1 MAFDDIY
8 RWAKSQPDKAAMIYN
23 GQTLSYATLARG
35 IEASRRFLERLNPPA
50 GMVAIVVLQN
60 IADSW
65 INIHALRALG
75 LTTICVPNIAS
86 ARALKIRNAACIV
99 TTEAEQHTQTIHESD
114 LQGMPLIVMPSALYA
129 NIFAGEIPQPP
140 IGAPPLGGHILY
152 TSGTTGSFKKVL
164 MEGHI
169 EKARNEA
176 RALSQG
182 FDMGSID
189 HGLDFGIWSGAGFKQ
204 PSAIWHAG
212 GTEIIDQRPDA
223 IDHFFD
229 HRFTK
234 TGILPIAMDRLI
246 KHQEMHADFRRPS
259 FDFQISHSGGFMTK
273 RLADKVV
280 EKLTPD
286 FQVTFS
292 ATEFIRVPLTS
303 KYETLDDLHWLK
315 PVAGS
320 AAEIVNDNDAPCPA
334 GEEGYVRVLLTDVDA
349 SGYLD
354 DPDAT
359 ARFFRHGYFYPG
371 DLGVQ
376 RADGAVRIL
385 GRSGDVLNVRGSKLA
400 VAPLEQR
407 VQEQLNV
414 ETVCLFSGLDKTG
427 VEELVVVIEGERA
440 PSRDEMQ
447 KLTAVFSQFERLRFE
462 MMRKFPRT
470 EAGMQKIKRAEI
482 RKLVFP
488 TDANQGDTQ

>member
-8 RWAKSQPDKAAMIYN
+8 RWARSQPDKAAMIYN
-23 GQTLSYATLARG
+23 GQTFSYATLARG

-50 GMVAIVVLQN
+50 GKVAIVVLQN

-65 INIHALRALG
+65 VDVHALRALG
-75 LTTICVPNIAS
+75 LTTICVPNIAT
-86 ARALKIRNAACIV
+86 ARALQIRNVACVV
-99 TTEAEQHTQTIHESD
+99 TTEVEQHSHNIQKGE
-114 LQGMPLIVMPSALYA
+114 LQGAPLIVMPSALYA
-129 NIFAGEIPQPP
+129 NILEGDLPRPP
-140 IGAPPLGGHILY
+140 VGAPALGGHILY

-169 EKARNEA
+169 EEARNEA

-182 FDMGSID
+182 YDTRAID

-212 GTEIIDQRPDA
+212 GTQIFDQRPDA
-223 IDHFFD
+223 ADHFFD

-234 TGILPIAMDRLI
+234 TGILPIMMDRLI
-246 KHQEMHADFRRPS
+246 NHRAERGDLQPPS
-259 FDFQISHSGGFMTK
+259 FDFEISHSGGFMTK
-273 RLADKVV
+273 RLADRVIDR
-280 EKLTPD
+280 LTPD
-286 FQVTFS
+286 MLVVYS
-292 ATEFIRVPLTS
+292 ATEFIRVPLKS
-303 KYETLDDLHWLK
+303 KYRTVDDLHWLN

-320 AAEIVNDNDAPCPA
+320 VVEIVDENDAPCPA

-354 DPDAT
+354 DPEAT
-359 ARFFRHGYFYPG
+359 ARFFRHDYFYPG
-371 DLGVQ
+371 DLGVR
-376 RADGAVRIL
+376 RADGAIRIL
-385 GRSGDVLNVRGSKLA
+385 GRSSDVLNVRGSKLA

-407 VQEQLNV
+407 VQEHLNV
-414 ETVCLFSGLDKTG
+414 ETVCLFSGLDRTG
-427 VEELVVVIEGERA
+427 VEELVVVIEGEQG

-447 KLTAVFSQFERLRFE
+447 KLAAIFPQFERLRFE

-470 EAGMQKIKRAEI
+470 EAGMQKIKRSEI

-488 TDANQGDTQ
+488 DDAA

>member
-35 IEASRRFLERLNPPA
+35 IEVSRRFLERLNPPA
-50 GMVAIVVLQN
+50 GKVAVVVLQN
-60 IADSW
+60 VADSW

-86 ARALKIRNAACIV
+86 ARALKIRNVACIV
-99 TTEAEQHTQTIHESD
+99 TTEAEQHAHTIRESD
-114 LQGMPLIVMPSALYA
+114 LQGTPLIVMPSALYA
-129 NIFAGEIPQPP
+129 NIFAGEIPRPP
-140 IGAPPLGGHILY
+140 ISAPPLGGHILY

-164 MEGHI
+164 MDGHI

-182 FDMGSID
+182 FDIGSID

-204 PSAIWHAG
+204 PSAIWYAG

-229 HRFTK
+229 HSFTK
-234 TGILPIAMDRLI
+234 TGVLPIVMDRLLN
-246 KHQEMHADFRRPS
+246 HRTEHGDLHLPS
-259 FDFQISHSGGFMTK
+259 FDFELSHSGGFMTK
-273 RLADKVV
+273 RLADRVI
-280 EKLTPD
+280 ERLTPD
-286 FQVTFS
+286 MLIVYS
-292 ATEFIRVPLTS
+292 ATEFIRVPLRS
-303 KYETLDDLHWLK
+303 KYRTVDDLHWLK

-320 AAEIVNDNDAPCPA
+320 LVEIVDDNDAPCPV

-376 RADGAVRIL
+376 RADGTVRIL

-407 VQEQLNV
+407 VQEQLDV
-414 ETVCLFSGLDKTG
+414 ETVCLFSGLDRTG
-427 VEELVVVIEGERA
+427 VEELVVVIEGEHG

-447 KLTAVFSQFERLRFE
+447 KLAAIFPQFERLRFE

-470 EAGMQKIKRAEI
+470 ETGMQKIRRAEL

-488 TDANQGDTQ
+488 NDAA